1 MSTEP
6 ILAGALF
13 QALSRTRH
21 NALQAELTARGL
33 QNLGAPFILFILR
46 DLGQKGELS
55 AQRELADILQ
65 VSPAT
70 VAVSLKSL
78 QRLGMI
84 ERHSDST
91 DQRRKRIAL
100 TPKGLHAV
108 DTCLEVFRQ
117 VDQQMFQGFSQEEQQ
132 QLTAYHR
139 RMLKNLGGEEP
150 SPLCHHK
157 E

>member
-1 MSTEP
+1 MPTKP
-6 ILAGALF
+6 LLAGALF
-13 QALSRTRH
+13 HALSRTRH
-21 NALQAELTARGL
+21 NAVQAELSARGL
-33 QNLGAPFILFILR
+33 HNLGSPFILFVLR
-46 DLGQKGELS
+46 DLGQEGELS

-84 ERHSDST
+84 ERRSDSA

-100 TPKGLHAV
+100 TPKGIHTV

-117 VDQQMFQGFSQEEQQ
+117 VDQQMFQGFSPEEQQ

-139 RMLKNLGGEEP
+139 RMLKNLGGEELP
-150 SPLCHHK
+150 PLCHR
-157 E
+157 